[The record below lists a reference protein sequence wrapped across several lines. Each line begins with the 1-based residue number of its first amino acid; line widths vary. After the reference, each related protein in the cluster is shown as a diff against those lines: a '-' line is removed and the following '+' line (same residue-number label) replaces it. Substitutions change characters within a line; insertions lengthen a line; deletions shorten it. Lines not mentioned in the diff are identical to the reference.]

1 MEKRAIFTNRALGR
15 ALVVPQLVLV
25 FTFFYWPA
33 GEALF
38 WAFTLQRPWGGGN
51 EWVGLANFAAVL
63 GDPVYWGSIVRSLAF
78 ALATTAIAMGFALL
92 LALLAD
98 RELRGHRVYRAV
110 LVGPTRSP
118 RPRSAS
124 PSASSWR
131 RTRACSRP

>member
-1 MEKRAIFTNRALGR
+1 MEGR
-15 ALVVPQLVLV
+15 AFFTSHWLGIALIAPQILLI

-63 GDPVYWGSIVRSLAF
+63 DDPVYWGSVVRSLAF

-110 LVGPTRSP
+110 LV
-118 RPRSAS
+118 
-124 PSASSWR
+124 
-131 RTRACSRP
+131 